1 MASPAAAGAG
11 APPAASAPA
20 ASASAPAASAAR
32 IRADGVRILHDPF
45 APGMAEKYGA
55 PGATD
60 DEGFDPYA
68 DTVGPGI
75 YGGVVRRDEAG
86 NVVIGAQYQGH
97 NPRPGPVYAGGG
109 YTPTSRLLSAG
120 DAAALGAWLDRHPD
134 LVNEVSTGGATP
146 LHVCGMS
153 RAAAALAALV
163 IERGGALEAVDT
175 YGFRPLHRMASNN
188 LAVGARALLEA
199 GADAG
204 ALTEGGRRGETALDI
219 ARASGAKDV
228 VALLQGAAKQQAH
241 AAKGR
246 AAAN

>member
-1 MASPAAAGAG
+1 M
-11 APPAASAPA
+11 
-20 ASASAPAASAAR
+20 
-32 IRADGVRILHDPF
+32 
-45 APGMAEKYGA
+45 
-55 PGATD
+55 
-60 DEGFDPYA
+60 
-68 DTVGPGI
+68 
-75 YGGVVRRDEAG
+75 RRDEAG

-134 LVNEVSTGGATP
+134 LANEVSTGGATP

-204 ALTEGGRRGETALDI
+204 ALTEGWGRRGETALDI

-228 VALLQGAAKQQAH
+228 VALLQGVAKQLPHH

-246 AAAN
+246 AAPK